1 MTKNF
6 FALLEKNCTT
16 NKNFAR
22 LEKKLARLEK
32 KIAGLKIIF
41 NSFKNS
47 FFSKI
52 PKEGL
57 NLPNSV
63 KQKNSAT
70 HLAEIRFSVKSSR
83 KALISKIQLNLK
95 TILLIWQKFVLQ

>member
-22 LEKKLARLEK
+22 LEKKLARL
-32 KIAGLKIIF
+32 GLKIIF

-52 PKEGL
+52 SKEGL

-63 KQKNSAT
+63 KPKNSAT
-70 HLAEIRFSVKSSR
+70 HLAVIRFSVKSSR